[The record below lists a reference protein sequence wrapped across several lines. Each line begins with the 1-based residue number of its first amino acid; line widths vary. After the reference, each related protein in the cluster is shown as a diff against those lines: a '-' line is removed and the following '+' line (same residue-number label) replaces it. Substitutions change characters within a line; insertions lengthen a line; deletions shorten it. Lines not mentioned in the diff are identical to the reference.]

1 MGLFDD
7 YPPQNLW
14 PDIVFPDE
22 VNLPDE
28 FNLCERLLEKHIIEG
43 RGDNI
48 AIYYGEQRIT
58 FNEMSGKVNRLGNSL
73 LSLGVTP
80 QDRVGIKLVNQPEAL
95 ILIFAV
101 QKIGAVPVL
110 FSRLWSKKEDAYVI
124 NCAGI
129 RFFFV
134 SESLL
139 RTEKEYRNEMAYNG
153 DIAIVEEQD
162 HVRETNGFH
171 SYLSMIQRGNR
182 NLSGIKIKREDLGLI
197 MFTSGTTGMPKGCLH
212 SIGTL
217 LSQGLLSN
225 KYVYNLQEGDI
236 LTGASPV
243 AFAAGYVIF
252 AVLPFIG
259 GATVSLIPKFEP
271 KAVLETIQNHRATVL
286 TGVPASYRRL
296 LECDDFDQYDLS
308 SLRLCTTSADAIK
321 ETGQEW
327 KSRTGLDI
335 WEGYGSSEVAFLVA
349 HNRVNGILKHG
360 SVGNPIPGWDIRIVD
375 DGGERVSSGEIGR
388 LITKGP
394 AGCRYLIRG
403 QDKDRS
409 LDAQRKGVKN
419 GWNYS
424 GDMAYMDEGGAIYL
438 VSREDDMIK
447 TGGFRVYPGEIEEVL
462 MKHPSVRDACVVG
475 VPDDVRGFDVSACLV
490 LEEEVEKK
498 EGLAEEL
505 VSFLKEHLSVYKLPR
520 SFKFVN
526 ELPRT
531 PTGKI
536 MRRRVKQEL
545 YD

>member
-1 MGLFDD
+1 MGIFDD
-7 YPPQNLW
+7 YPPKDLW

-22 VNLPDE
+22 VDLPEE
-28 FNLCERLLEKHIIEG
+28 FNLCNRLLERHIIEG

-58 FNEMSGKVNRLGNSL
+58 FNEMSEKVNRLGNSL

-110 FSRLWSKKEDAYVI
+110 FSRLWSKKEDSYVI

-139 RTEKEYRNEMAYNG
+139 RTENEYRNQMAYDG
-153 DIAIVEEQD
+153 EIAVVEEQD
-162 HVRETNGFH
+162 QVRERSTVH
-171 SYLSMIQRGNR
+171 SYLAMIQKGKQ
-182 NLSGIKIKREDLGLI
+182 NLSGIKMKRDDLGLI

-217 LSQGLLSN
+217 LSQGLLAN

-296 LECDDFDQYDLS
+296 LEYGDFGKYDLS

-321 ETGQEW
+321 ETGPEW
-327 KSRTGLDI
+327 AFRTGLDI

-349 HNRVNGILKHG
+349 HNRVG
-360 SVGNPIPGWDIRIVD
+360 
-375 DGGERVSSGEIGR
+375 
-388 LITKGP
+388 
-394 AGCRYLIRG
+394 
-403 QDKDRS
+403 
-409 LDAQRKGVKN
+409 
-419 GWNYS
+419 
-424 GDMAYMDEGGAIYL
+424 
-438 VSREDDMIK
+438 
-447 TGGFRVYPGEIEEVL
+447 
-462 MKHPSVRDACVVG
+462 
-475 VPDDVRGFDVSACLV
+475 
-490 LEEEVEKK
+490 
-498 EGLAEEL
+498 
-505 VSFLKEHLSVYKLPR
+505 
-520 SFKFVN
+520 
-526 ELPRT
+526 
-531 PTGKI
+531 GKI
-536 MRRRVKQEL
+536 KL
-545 YD
+545 G